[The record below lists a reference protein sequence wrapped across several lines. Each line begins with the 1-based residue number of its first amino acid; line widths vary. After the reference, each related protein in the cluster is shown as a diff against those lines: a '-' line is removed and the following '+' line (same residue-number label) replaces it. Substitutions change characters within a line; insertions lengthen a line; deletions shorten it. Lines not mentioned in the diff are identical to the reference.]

1 MATAQRY
8 LFQNPGFLIVSHCR
22 KQEVNQ
28 FGRNPESEVA
38 PRSRSDDR
46 GVVLYLEAFALYRPM
61 GAAADSA
68 PGGACQAFR
77 PPTRAETLMPG
88 QFICP
93 VQIKIK
99 GSRQALRL
107 CGIMAP
113 RSRSDG
119 RGVVLYLEALHC
131 TDRWGLL
138 LIPRRVARAKRFGPP
153 TRAET
158 LMPGQFI
165 CHRQI

>member
-113 RSRSDG
+113 RSRSDD
-119 RGVVLYLEALHC
+119 RGVVLYLEAFALYRPMGAASDSAPSSAC
-131 TDRWGLL
+131 QAFR
-138 LIPRRVARAKRFGPP
+138 PP